1 MANQAFQNPFPGLRV
16 DGVVSGL
23 ITWSAPV
30 AAFVAVDTFLL
41 PGASLVPGFL
51 EPFAGWM
58 IAVGAAAFVYR
69 KVK

>member
-1 MANQAFQNPFPGLRV
+1 MAQQQVSIPDVGPF
-16 DGVVSGL
+16 VSNL

-41 PGASLVPGFL
+41 PGTSLVPGFL

-58 IAVGAAAFVYR
+58 IAIGAAAFVYR